1 MNFLK
6 ILRYIA
12 LILGFQ
18 ASAFFTIF
26 LIAEGG
32 SDLFA
37 GKISVIPILLMMILS
52 VSGFIWA
59 VMKPLKGS
67 LVMIA
72 GGVIMAIYLLIL
84 GGITE
89 ITMSLVFGLPFI
101 IPGVIF
107 YFISKKETANLTDS
121 KL

>member
-1 MNFLK
+1 MNLLK

-18 ASAFFTIF
+18 ASAFFTFF

-32 SDLFA
+32 ADLFA
-37 GKISVIPILLMMILS
+37 GKIRVIPILLMMILS
-52 VSGFIWA
+52 VGGFIWA

-72 GGVIMAIYLLIL
+72 GGAIMTLYLLIL
-84 GGITE
+84 GGISE
-89 ITMSLVFGLPFI
+89 IMMSLIFGLPFI

-107 YFISKKETANLTDS
+107 YFTSKKETATLTDS
-121 KL
+121 II

>member
-6 ILRYIA
+6 IMWYIA

-18 ASAFFTIF
+18 ASAYFTFF

-32 SDLFA
+32 ADLFA
-37 GKISVIPILLMMILS
+37 GKIRVIPIMLMMILS
-52 VSGFIWA
+52 VGGFIWA

-72 GGVIMAIYLLIL
+72 GGSIMAIYLLII
-84 GGITE
+84 GGISE
-89 ITMSLVFGLPFI
+89 IMISLFFGLPFI

-107 YFISKKETANLTDS
+107 FFTSKRGSTPLTN
-121 KL
+121 